1 MVRHVAPE
9 QVPPRRV
16 RLPELER
23 ADGRDDGVAR
33 DRVAILVGGVVVRQ
47 LGSVQLQLPTKR
59 ITTVRF
65 LLIDTTSKSFTA

>member
-23 ADGRDDGVAR
+23 ADGRDDGVAG
-33 DRVAILVGGVVVRQ
+33 DCEAVLVFGGGVAVYQ
-47 LGSVQLQLPTKR
+47 PLP
-59 ITTVRF
+59 V
-65 LLIDTTSKSFTA
+65 

>member
-23 ADGRDDGVAR
+23 ADGRDDGVAG
-33 DRVAILVGGVVVRQ
+33 DCEAVLALRVFVRQ
-47 LGSVQLQLPTKR
+47 FGSVQLQNQGIVMNYVP
-59 ITTVRF
+59 VQVF
-65 LLIDTTSKSFTA
+65 Y